1 MGVEQTSYDKWGDE
15 YGKLRDVCQHEPVR
29 GPCFL
34 FICKKWASYD
44 LLQDEYR
51 FEVSQGNSFQ
61 RLKAIK
67 FKRSAMT
74 DTKA

>member
-1 MGVEQTSYDKWGDE
+1 MGVEQTSYDKLGDE

-51 FEVSQGNSFQ
+51 FEVS
-61 RLKAIK
+61 
-67 FKRSAMT
+67 
-74 DTKA
+74 

>member
-1 MGVEQTSYDKWGDE
+1 ME
-15 YGKLRDVCQHEPVR
+15 KLRDVCQHEPVR
-29 GPCFL
+29 GPCYQFT
-34 FICKKWASYD
+34 CKKWASHD

-61 RLKAIK
+61 RLNAIK
-67 FKRSAMT
+67 LKRLAMT

>member
-1 MGVEQTSYDKWGDE
+1 MTNEETSMESCVTSVNMSRYA
-15 YGKLRDVCQHEPVR
+15 VPV
-29 GPCFL
+29 
-34 FICKKWASYD
+34 SYLYAKSELHD